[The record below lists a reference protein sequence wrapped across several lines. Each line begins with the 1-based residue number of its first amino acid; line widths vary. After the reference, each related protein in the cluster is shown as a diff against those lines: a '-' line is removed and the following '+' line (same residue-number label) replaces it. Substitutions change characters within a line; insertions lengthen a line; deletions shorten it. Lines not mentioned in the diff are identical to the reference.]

1 MAENIPPARDGGAHS
16 IAEIM
21 RTVIELA
28 EKISKSRVHGRNN
41 GLILAQNSQN
51 SSLDEEDGREDGNSF
66 DERSARKK
74 IEQTLDILDAKG
86 KGHDNACKMLGRR
99 DG

>member
-1 MAENIPPARDGGAHS
+1 MAENIPPARDGSVHS
-16 IAEIM
+16 IAETM

-51 SSLDEEDGREDGNSF
+51 SSLDGEDGGENGNSF

-74 IEQTLDILDAKG
+74 LNKRSTFWMQRVCTV
-86 KGHDNACKMLGRR
+86 
-99 DG
+99 